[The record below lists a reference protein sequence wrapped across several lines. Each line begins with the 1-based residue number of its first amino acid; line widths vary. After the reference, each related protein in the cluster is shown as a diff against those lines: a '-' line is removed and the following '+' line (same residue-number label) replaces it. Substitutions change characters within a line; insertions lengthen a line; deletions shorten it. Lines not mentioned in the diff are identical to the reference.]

1 MEADRLRS
9 ITSTGPRAAQTK
21 VVALGIGNGVNQS
34 ELTGIASAPK
44 SMNVIHVQDFSS
56 LSTAEGQLRTSSCT
70 RALHL
75 LVTTC

>member
-44 SMNVIHVQDFSS
+44 NINVIRVRDFSS
-56 LSTAEGQLRTSSCT
+56 LPTAEEQLRTSSCT

-75 LVTTC
+75 LVTTY